1 MDRSPVPLL
10 GALVVAKRNNADM
23 NMGCALQM
31 RAFTIFDGGLAELN
45 EGLSTGNAENGGDG
59 RAPSSRS
66 IFPTKRTIYVGP

>member
-1 MDRSPVPLL
+1 VL
-10 GALVVAKRNNADM
+10 
-23 NMGCALQM
+23 